1 MFRKILWNN
10 QGNGKWTLYTI
21 LKFKCEVLLLRQGDV
36 MSGDIIR
43 AWDDSAPDL
52 AEESFRLLRM
62 ETVQTVA

>member
-1 MFRKILWNN
+1 
-10 QGNGKWTLYTI
+10 
-21 LKFKCEVLLLRQGDV
+21 